1 MRDWESIRG
10 ALTYTRLMEIVYH
23 SRRPTETYAE
33 YILRRLEW
41 EERREPE
48 IERDRR

>member
-1 MRDWESIRG
+1 MKDWESIRG
-10 ALTYTRLMEIVYH
+10 ALAVLKSQFTRQ
-23 SRRPTETYAE
+23 PGETYAE

-41 EERREPE
+41 EDRREPE

>member
-1 MRDWESIRG
+1 MEDSQGTRG
-10 ALTYTRLMEIVYH
+10 AFAQDRREI
-23 SRRPTETYAE
+23 SRRPGETFAE

-41 EERREPE
+41 EDRREPE

>member
-1 MRDWESIRG
+1 MEDSQETRG
-10 ALTYTRLMEIVYH
+10 ALARIIDQFA
-23 SRRPTETYAE
+23 RRPTETYAE

-41 EERREPE
+41 EDRREPE